1 MDVPVVRP
9 VPVDFLNIK
18 NLYNE
23 TVNASGRSLV
33 PATRCACSARQFPR
47 EVRRNSGKCPR
58 PRDEP
63 FQRELRLGGGCRL
76 VHNPREQPLLLFPQG
91 NIVNRVFYDK
101 HGDWEYTLL
110 SYPPSVLPKSV
121 EKLIHG
127 SFGGYRISFA
137 NEIRRPGQ
145 DPYYV
150 VNIENANHIKVIQ
163 VEGDQIDIRQSLIK
177 G

>member
-1 MDVPVVRP
+1 MKQLMLLAGLWCLQPAAHAAPGNSHAKYDATPVNVRDRAMSHFKENYAW
-9 VPVDFLNIK
+9 VVDAAWYTTPAN
-18 NLYNE
+18 NLY
-23 TVNASGRSLV
+23 
-33 PATRCACSARQFPR
+33 CF
-47 EVRRNSGKCPR
+47 
-58 PRDEP
+58 
-63 FQRELRLGGGCRL
+63 F
-76 VHNPREQPLLLFPQG
+76 HQG
-91 NIVNRVFYDK
+91 NILNRVFYDK
-101 HGDWEYTLL
+101 RGDWEYTLL

-121 EKLIHG
+121 EKMIHG

>member
-1 MDVPVVRP
+1 MKQLMLLAGLWCLQPAAHAAPGNSHAKYDATPVNVRDRAMSHFKENYAW
-9 VPVDFLNIK
+9 VVDAAWYTTPGN
-18 NLYNE
+18 NLY
-23 TVNASGRSLV
+23 
-33 PATRCACSARQFPR
+33 CF
-47 EVRRNSGKCPR
+47 
-58 PRDEP
+58 
-63 FQRELRLGGGCRL
+63 F
-76 VHNPREQPLLLFPQG
+76 HQG